1 MEHVMRKK
9 SHTGMVILKD
19 SILEMLAT
27 TLVPTMA
34 IPVKTMVIPSEE
46 MAVMSNWL
54 SNQLTLKMMLMV
66 VVETNKIHM
75 FVSNT
80 MAKNTRPEQS
90 QKEED
95 V

>member
-34 IPVKTMVIPSEE
+34 IPVKTRVIPSEV
-46 MAVMSNWL
+46 MAVMSN
-54 SNQLTLKMMLMV
+54 
-66 VVETNKIHM
+66 
-75 FVSNT
+75 
-80 MAKNTRPEQS
+80 
-90 QKEED
+90 
-95 V
+95 